1 MNNNLDASI
10 DTSILE
16 TELNKINGLSSIE
29 KQGEN
34 DSLPWTVT
42 VNGFKFQ
49 IKEDGTVESVEGISL
64 SPTVLKIVTGESE
77 TITATKTEGVTGT
90 INWTSSD
97 DDIVTVNNGT
107 VTAVGSS
114 GTATITASVS
124 GTDYN
129 ATCEVT
135 IVQKVTQITLS
146 ASSTTVKEGN
156 TLQLSIATEPA
167 TGEIEEIEFSSSDPD
182 TATVNNAGL
191 VRGVTAS
198 ANAVTITATGKSSGV
213 TGTINITVEE
223 GVKAPTSWV
232 KTTKTD
238 SSWYSYGGAT
248 VNEPK
253 LTGGMTPIKYN
264 LDLPDGANTT
274 NKWANAITSDG
285 SMFVWIP
292 RYAYKINYT
301 TEGSRASGTID
312 VAFVKYENGQ
322 NVFLNGES
330 GTITTDPTEDGAGTT
345 NWLVH
350 PAFVNNVNNGGWD
363 SNLSGI
369 WVGKFE
375 ATGTKITDSNG
386 DVTEATISVLPGT
399 SALVSMKIKDQY
411 KYAKLATFGETATLN
426 SHMAK
431 NSEWGAIVYLAY
443 SEYGRNG
450 VDVAKHPSNVITG
463 ASSNATTIYTTNYP
477 QSTTNNPY
485 GVYGLRGGAYEY
497 VASYVNYGSSS
508 TNLLTYG
515 GTESGDLYGSGTEP
529 TTSTRYKTVYQASG
543 TSASDSYNLLAST
556 NKIRGDAIFETST
569 SYTGSTSWHNSGDS
583 VSSYFPTTSNPFFVR
598 GGGYNDS
605 ITGLF
610 YFDAYNGGAIGY
622 RSFRVVLCP

>member
-1 MNNNLDASI
+1 MNDNLDASI

-49 IKEDGTVESVEGISL
+49 IKENGTVESVE
-64 SPTVLKIVTGESE
+64 
-77 TITATKTEGVTGT
+77 
-90 INWTSSD
+90 
-97 DDIVTVNNGT
+97 
-107 VTAVGSS
+107 
-114 GTATITASVS
+114 
-124 GTDYN
+124 
-129 ATCEVT
+129 
-135 IVQKVTQITLS
+135 VQKVTQITLS

-191 VRGVTAS
+191 VTGVTAS

-213 TGTINITVEE
+213 KGTINITVAE

-238 SSWYSYGGAT
+238 SSWYSYGGST

-292 RYAYKINYT
+292 RYAYKITYYTDSNYT
-301 TEGSRASGTID
+301 TTTTSKTQYGKID
-312 VAFVKYENGQ
+312 VAFVKYENDQ
-322 NVFLNGES
+322 NTFLNGES
-330 GTITTDPTEDGAGTT
+330 GTITTDPTAEGAGTT
-345 NWLVH
+345 KWLVH
-350 PAFVNNVNNGGWD
+350 PAFVHNENNGGWD
-363 SNLSGI
+363 SELSGI

-450 VDVAKHPSNVITG
+450 VDVAKHTSNIITG
-463 ASSNATTIYTTNYP
+463 ASADATIIYTTNYP

-485 GVYGLRGGAYEY
+485 GVYGLRGGVSERT
-497 VASYVNYGSSS
+497 ASYVNYGSSATDLS
-508 TNLLTYG
+508 TYG

-529 TTSTRYKTVYQASG
+529 DTSTRYKTVYTASE
-543 TSASDSYNLLAST
+543 TSQSASYNLASS
-556 NKIRGDAIFETST
+556 KKGDAVFETST
-569 SYTGSTSWHNSGDS
+569 FYAAFSSWNNGTGND
-583 VSSYFPTTSNPFFVR
+583 VNAFFPTTEQPFFVR
-598 GGGYNDS
+598 GGHYSYNYTGEFFFSNISGSAYND
-605 ITGLF
+605 
-610 YFDAYNGGAIGY
+610 N
-622 RSFRVVLCP
+622 SFRVVLCP